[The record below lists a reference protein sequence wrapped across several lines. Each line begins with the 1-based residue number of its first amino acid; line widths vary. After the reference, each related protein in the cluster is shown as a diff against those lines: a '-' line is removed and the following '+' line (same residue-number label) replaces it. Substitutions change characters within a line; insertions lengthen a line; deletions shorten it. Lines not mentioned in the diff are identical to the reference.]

1 MKNKMVS
8 IIIRTKNEERW
19 INYCLKS
26 IFDQTYQNFEIII
39 VDNNSTDAT
48 LKKAKLFPVKKIT
61 TIKNYLPGKA
71 LNKGIKLAEGEY
83 IVCLSAHCIPVNDQ
97 WLENFVDTFNVDNS
111 VVGSYGRQQPM
122 SFSTPSDKRDLLLVF
137 GLDQKIQ
144 QKDSFFHN
152 ANSIIRKDILD
163 KFPFDNETTNIEDR
177 LWGQQMIDEGYK
189 LLYTPDSSVYHHHG
203 IHQDGDAAR
212 LKNVVRIVENMDK
225 MSSPGVI
232 NPKNLNIFAIIPIKG
247 LVPNIGKRTMLH
259 HTIESIKNSKYINK
273 IIVSTDNKENI
284 KLSKSLGAECPF
296 IRPKNLSKDW
306 VNLEMVQK
314 FTLGQL
320 EEIGESPDLIVHLE
334 ITFPFR
340 DEDLIDKMIENIT
353 LMGYDSLIA
362 SKEKSDFYGMSKMM
376 GVTLELIVE
385 MYQEL

>member
-1 MKNKMVS
+1 M
-8 IIIRTKNEERW
+8 
-19 INYCLKS
+19 
-26 IFDQTYQNFEIII
+26 
-39 VDNNSTDAT
+39 NSTDAT
-48 LKKAKLFPVKKIT
+48 LKKAKLFPIKKII

-71 LNKGIKLAEGEY
+71 LNKGIKFAEGEY

-203 IHQDGDAAR
+203 IHQDGDATR

-225 MSSPGVI
+225 MSRPGVI

-247 LVPNIGKRTMLH
+247 LVPNIGKRT
-259 HTIESIKNSKYINK
+259 N
-273 IIVSTDNKENI
+273 
-284 KLSKSLGAECPF
+284 
-296 IRPKNLSKDW
+296 
-306 VNLEMVQK
+306 
-314 FTLGQL
+314 
-320 EEIGESPDLIVHLE
+320 
-334 ITFPFR
+334 
-340 DEDLIDKMIENIT
+340 
-353 LMGYDSLIA
+353 
-362 SKEKSDFYGMSKMM
+362 
-376 GVTLELIVE
+376 VTSH
-385 MYQEL
+385 Y